1 MFLNKNTINKLSSL
15 KSFLILDI
23 ANKITVID
31 MKTLYLFIIATVLSY
46 SAFAQVSDPEELK
59 KEHPFLR
66 FEPTEVQLGTHTVD
80 EMPDDLGEVNIEV
93 HNDGAK
99 PLILNRVSACCGTRV
114 KEWPSEPIAPGEKGT
129 IEVSFR
135 VAPRAQRISRT
146 VTAYSNA
153 ANGNMLRVRIKGEI
167 VMAETSESELDLR

>member
-1 MFLNKNTINKLSSL
+1 
-15 KSFLILDI
+15 
-23 ANKITVID
+23 
-31 MKTLYLFIIATVLSY
+31 MKTLYFFIIATVLSY
-46 SAFAQVSDPEELK
+46 SAFAQVSDPEDLK

-66 FEPTEVQLGTHTVD
+66 FEPEEVQLGTFTI
-80 EMPDDLGEVNIEV
+80 EEIPDDLGEIDIEV

-114 KEWPSEPIAPGEKGT
+114 KERPSEPIAPGEKGT
-129 IEVSFR
+129 IKISFR

-146 VTAYSNA
+146 VTVYSNA

-167 VMAETSESELDLR
+167 VMADTSEGEIDLR